1 MNVAKGIY
9 IEKSGNRMERSY
21 QKIQKVC
28 LPWKISAAFQR
39 WSNRNPEK
47 EKKLNQIRPSFY
59 RSIRRTK
66 ECFPKSPRKK
76 TKVLD
81 NLAKK
86 FKLRIQFQ
94 KKGCRK
100 VKILNEGREELLTEY
115 LECPEM
121 TYTTPGRKDIH
132 LLGRSIVQSNTL
144 KKNTFPR
151 A

>member
-47 EKKLNQIRPSFY
+47 EKKLNQIRPSFH
-59 RSIRRTK
+59 RSIRRAK
-66 ECFPKSPRKK
+66 ECFPKSPRKE
-76 TKVLD
+76 TKVLG

-94 KKGCRK
+94 KKGSCK
-100 VKILNEGREELLTEY
+100 EKILNGGRKESLTEY
-115 LECPEM
+115 LECPEFHETQKAVRISKRHSRYFLIIRNM
-121 TYTTPGRKDIH
+121 
-132 LLGRSIVQSNTL
+132 
-144 KKNTFPR
+144 R
-151 A
+151 ASGIDD

>member
-47 EKKLNQIRPSFY
+47 EKKLNQIRPSFH
-59 RSIRRTK
+59 RSIRRAK
-66 ECFPKSPRKK
+66 ECFPKSPRKE

-94 KKGCRK
+94 KKGSCK
-100 VKILNEGREELLTEY
+100 EKILNGGRKESLTEY
-115 LECPEM
+115 LECPEFHETQKAVRISKRHSRYFLIIRNM
-121 TYTTPGRKDIH
+121 
-132 LLGRSIVQSNTL
+132 
-144 KKNTFPR
+144 R
-151 A
+151 ASGIDD

>member
-1 MNVAKGIY
+1 MNVAEGIY

-47 EKKLNQIRPSFY
+47 EKKLNQIRPSFH
-59 RSIRRTK
+59 RSIRRAK
-66 ECFPKSPRKK
+66 ECFPKSPRKE
-76 TKVLD
+76 TKVLG

-86 FKLRIQFQ
+86 FKLGIQFQ
-94 KKGCRK
+94 KKGSCK
-100 VKILNEGREELLTEY
+100 VKILNGGRKESLTEY
-115 LECPEM
+115 LEWSEITC
-121 TYTTPGRKDIH
+121 TIPGRKDNIFI
-132 LLGRSIVQSNTL
+132 GEINGAKQY
-144 KKNTFPR
+144 

>member
-1 MNVAKGIY
+1 MNVAEGIY
-9 IEKSGNRMERSY
+9 IEKSGNRMERNY

-47 EKKLNQIRPSFY
+47 EKKLNQIRPSFH
-59 RSIRRTK
+59 RSIRRAK
-66 ECFPKSPRKK
+66 ECFPKSPRKE

-94 KKGCRK
+94 KKGSCK
-100 VKILNEGREELLTEY
+100 EKILNGGRKESLTEY
-115 LECPEM
+115 LECPEFHETQKAVRISKRHSRYFLIIRNM
-121 TYTTPGRKDIH
+121 
-132 LLGRSIVQSNTL
+132 
-144 KKNTFPR
+144 R
-151 A
+151 ASGIDD